1 MKEVFLL
8 IKGFLKKNRKHF
20 LFPFLSIL
28 IGVWGMI
35 VVISVIKGFDK
46 TLIDSLTSFY
56 PHIIIYDKYEKEL
69 EEEIFKIKF
78 SPYTVFFNK
87 NNKRIGATYWEIDD
101 LSYYNN
107 LIIEGNA
114 DESIIGDV
122 MAETLA
128 LKPGDSINIFYTAN
142 DDKIKLKKIRITGIF
157 HSGIYII
164 DSSFIV
170 KKEKPEM
177 LDYTGIYLKNPKKAK
192 EIKDK
197 HLDSYIS
204 TTWEEQN
211 ENFAKAVEIDSYF
224 ALIIT
229 FFVVL
234 MSGFSISNSVMY
246 SIFVRKKEIGILY
259 SMGMNKNRI
268 SLIFILESL
277 IVALS
282 GYTIGISSA
291 LITIFILEKINIK
304 LPSGIFYIDN
314 IPFYLSINDF
324 LFSFIFIILLSF
336 VFSWISSRKM
346 LSFEPAEVL
355 YSE

>member
-1 MKEVFLL
+1 MKEIFLL

-20 LFPFLSIL
+20 LFPFLSIF

-56 PHIIIYDKYEKEL
+56 PHIIIYDKFEKKF
-69 EEEIFKIKF
+69 EEEIFKIEF
-78 SPYTVFFNK
+78 SPYTAFFNK
-87 NNKRIGATYWEIDD
+87 DNKRIGATYWEISD
-101 LSYYNN
+101 LDYYKK
-107 LIIEGNA
+107 LLIEG
-114 DESIIGDV
+114 DITGSIIGNV
-122 MAETLA
+122 MAETLS
-128 LKPGDSINIFYTAN
+128 LKPGDYINIFYTSN
-142 DDKIKLKKIRITGIF
+142 ENKIKLKKILITGVF

-170 KKEKPEM
+170 KKEQNED
-177 LDYTGIYLKNPKKAK
+177 LNYTGIYLENPKKAK
-192 EIKDK
+192 ELKNKYLND
-197 HLDSYIS
+197 YIS

-224 ALIIT
+224 AIIIT

-259 SMGMNKNRI
+259 SMGMKRNKI

-282 GYTIGISSA
+282 GYLIGILSA
-291 LITIFILEKINIK
+291 LITIFILKKIDINI
-304 LPSGIFYIDN
+304 PSGVFYIDS
-314 IPFYLSINDF
+314 IPFYLSVNDF
-324 LFSFIFIILLSF
+324 IFSFLFIILLSF
-336 VFSWISSRKM
+336 LFSMMSSRKM
-346 LSFEPAEVL
+346 LSFEPVEVL
-355 YSE
+355 HSE